1 MDTTTLPKTRAE
13 AKAAGATHYFTGE
26 PCSRGHVAPRKTK
39 GACVECM
46 REDWVIDNEKR
57 KGKPKSEASR
67 AAGRK
72 YYEKNKDAV
81 KARANMR
88 PKSET
93 TQYKKKYKQ
102 NNPELYKA
110 LTSVRKRRHREAT
123 PKWVSLEQKL
133 AMRKTYL
140 TAMQLTKITNER
152 YVVDH
157 IYPLIS
163 SVVCG
168 LHVPWNLRVMTQE
181 ENLRKSNSLPD
192 DSEAIAFPPK
202 P

>member
-1 MDTTTLPKTRAE
+1 MNIATLPKSRAE
-13 AKAAGATHYFTGE
+13 AKATGATHYFTGE
-26 PCSRGHVAPRKTK
+26 ACVRGHIAPRKTK
-39 GACVECM
+39 GSCVECM
-46 REDWVIDNEKR
+46 REDWAIDNEKR

-81 KARANMR
+81 KARANSR

-93 TQYKKKYKQ
+93 AQYKKKYKQ
-102 NNPELYKA
+102 ENPDLYKA

-123 PKWVSLEQKL
+123 PKWVTTEQKL

-140 TAMQLTKITNER
+140 SAMTLTKITNVR

-163 SVVCG
+163 HEVCG

-181 ENLRKSNSLPD
+181 ENLKKSNSLPD
-192 DSEAIAFPPK
+192 DSMALAFPPK
-202 P
+202 